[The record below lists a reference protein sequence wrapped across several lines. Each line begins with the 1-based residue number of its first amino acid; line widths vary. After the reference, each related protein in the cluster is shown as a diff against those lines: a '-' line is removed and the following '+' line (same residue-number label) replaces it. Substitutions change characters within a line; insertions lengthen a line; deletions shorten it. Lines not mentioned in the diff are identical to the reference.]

1 MRAVAVSAVEVA
13 RSNQRFDQEPVD
25 GFVGRILQRE
35 RGEIDLF
42 VPELEEPVIGRE
54 RLTALGVQA
63 DVRLPGSLRQ
73 PLAELPWRH
82 G

>member
-1 MRAVAVSAVEVA
+1 
-13 RSNQRFDQEPVD
+13 
-25 GFVGRILQRE
+25 
-35 RGEIDLF
+35 
-42 VPELEEPVIGRE
+42 
-54 RLTALGVQA
+54 LGVQA